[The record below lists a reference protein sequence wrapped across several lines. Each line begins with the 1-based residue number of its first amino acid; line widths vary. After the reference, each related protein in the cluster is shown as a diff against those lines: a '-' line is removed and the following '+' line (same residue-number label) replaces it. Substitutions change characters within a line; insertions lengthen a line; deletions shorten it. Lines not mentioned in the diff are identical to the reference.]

1 MGGVLSFQEKRG
13 EGSWSQED
21 ARMDASL
28 SAVQPSVSIHR
39 SANDEVNGS
48 RCEEIFCV
56 FRFGEWK
63 NIIMDGYLSIDVSL
77 FVFFLGGG
85 KVRIRLGI
93 EPNPS
98 RSTPSASTV
107 DVLMKNQTI
116 VLHHH
121 RFAPLVNNTN
131 CRCKLRVVFVR
142 VVKFE
147 WLILFFPHGQII
159 EIQIIMIY
167 IDIIA

>member
-1 MGGVLSFQEKRG
+1 MWGGVLSFQEKRG

-63 NIIMDGYLSIDVSL
+63 NIIIMDGYLSIDVSL
-77 FVFFLGGG
+77 FVFFWEAG
-85 KVRIRLGI
+85 KF
-93 EPNPS
+93 ESDSESNPS
-98 RSTPSASTV
+98 RSRLLRRRSDEKTKQSCC
-107 DVLMKNQTI
+107 I
-116 VLHHH
+116 IIGLH
-121 RFAPLVNNTN
+121 RL
-131 CRCKLRVVFVR
+131 
-142 VVKFE
+142 
-147 WLILFFPHGQII
+147 
-159 EIQIIMIY
+159 
-167 IDIIA
+167 

>member
-1 MGGVLSFQEKRG
+1 MWGGVLSFQEKRG

-77 FVFFLGGG
+77 FVFFFGGG

-93 EPNPS
+93 EPEYIYS
-98 RSTPSASTV
+98 VGV
-107 DVLMKNQTI
+107 DVLMEK
-116 VLHHH
+116 
-121 RFAPLVNNTN
+121 PNN
-131 CRCKLRVVFVR
+131 RVASSSVCTAC
-142 VVKFE
+142 E
-147 WLILFFPHGQII
+147 QHELQL
-159 EIQIIMIY
+159 
-167 IDIIA
+167 